1 METESLVNLILLI
14 ISLFFSFLFSGSEV
28 SLFALESKKLIPKK
42 VRNIPDRYIIDL
54 LKEPQRL
61 LVTILMGNTISN
73 VAASILSVTL
83 ALQIAKANNLSVN
96 LLLLLQIIILTII
109 ILLFGEITPKAIAV
123 KRPYAFAKTASIPL
137 YWLNVILY
145 PISRTLTD
153 LIKSFVPKF
162 KYERERSALL
172 SSELKELADL
182 GMESG
187 TIEKKEHDLIDGLV
201 SFSAITVREVMT
213 PRVDI
218 TAISVDYKFDEALK
232 VVTDSG
238 HSRIPIYEGNIDRI
252 IGILYAK
259 DLLPFIYNEDLARN
273 LNLKKLGREVF
284 FIPENK
290 LISELMHEFQEKN
303 IHIGIVVDEYG
314 GTAGLIS
321 LEDIIEKIVG
331 EIRDEYDK
339 EENEI
344 TKLSENAY
352 SVLAKVNI
360 EEFNDELGANLDLEN
375 ADYDTLGGYI
385 FSHAGEIPT
394 EGYSFEKD
402 GFRFT
407 VKEVKHQRI
416 NRVLV
421 EKLEE
426 Q

>member
-182 GMESG
+182 GMES
-187 TIEKKEHDLIDGLV
+187 LSL
-201 SFSAITVREVMT
+201 
-213 PRVDI
+213 
-218 TAISVDYKFDEALK
+218 
-232 VVTDSG
+232 
-238 HSRIPIYEGNIDRI
+238 
-252 IGILYAK
+252 
-259 DLLPFIYNEDLARN
+259 
-273 LNLKKLGREVF
+273 
-284 FIPENK
+284 
-290 LISELMHEFQEKN
+290 
-303 IHIGIVVDEYG
+303 IHI
-314 GTAGLIS
+314 
-321 LEDIIEKIVG
+321 
-331 EIRDEYDK
+331 
-339 EENEI
+339 
-344 TKLSENAY
+344 
-352 SVLAKVNI
+352 
-360 EEFNDELGANLDLEN
+360 
-375 ADYDTLGGYI
+375 
-385 FSHAGEIPT
+385 
-394 EGYSFEKD
+394 
-402 GFRFT
+402 
-407 VKEVKHQRI
+407 
-416 NRVLV
+416 
-421 EKLEE
+421 
-426 Q
+426 

>member
-1 METESLVNLILLI
+1 METESLVNLILLL

-28 SLFALESKKLIPKK
+28 SLFALESKKLVPQNAKK
-42 VRNIPDRYIIDL
+42 ITDRYIIDL
-54 LKEPQRL
+54 LKEPRRL

-83 ALQIAKANNLSVN
+83 AMQIARANNLSIN
-96 LLLLLQIIILTII
+96 LLLALQIIALTII
-109 ILLFGEITPKAIAV
+109 ILLFGEITPKVFAI
-123 KRPYAFAKTASIPL
+123 KRPYAFARLAALPL
-137 YWLNVILY
+137 YWINVALY
-145 PISRTLTD
+145 PVTRTLTD
-153 LIKSFVPKF
+153 FIKSLIPRF
-162 KYERERSALL
+162 KYEREKSALL
-172 SSELKELADL
+172 SSELKDLADI
-182 GMESG
+182 GVEAG
-187 TIEKKEHDLIDGLV
+187 TIEQREHDLIDGLV
-201 SFSAITVREVMT
+201 SFSNITVREVMT

-218 TAISVDYKFDEALK
+218 TAISFDSKFDEILK
-232 VVTDSG
+232 VVTESG
-238 HSRIPIYEGNIDRI
+238 HSRIPIYKGNLDNI

-259 DLLPFIYNEDLARN
+259 DLLPFIYNDELAGN
-273 LNLKKLGREVF
+273 LNLKKLGRNVF

-290 LISELMHEFQEKN
+290 LISELLHEFQEKN
-303 IHIGIVVDEYG
+303 IHMGIVVDEYG

-344 TKLSENAY
+344 TRINENTF

-360 EEFNDELGANLDLEN
+360 EEFNDKLGANLDSEDV
-375 ADYDTLGGYI
+375 DYDTLGGFI
-385 FSHAGEIPT
+385 FSYAGEIPS
-394 EGYSFEKD
+394 EGYQFEKD

-421 EKLEE
+421 EKLEKK
-426 Q
+426 